1 MRPEPTATGPDR
13 RKRVAWV
20 TAALLAATGCGEG
33 VVYPGRADVREGDP
47 AEIRIEPGGGD
58 ATDPRELTVP
68 AGTEVTWLNH
78 TTGVADVRFE
88 DDIAEVCAD
97 PHRFDRTEDER
108 TYISRF
114 LPPAGEARLCVSRPG
129 RYRFIVTLT
138 GTPGGEHPA
147 RYGTL
152 IVVP

>member
-1 MRPEPTATGPDR
+1 VTGRDR
-13 RKRVAWV
+13 RKRVAWA

-47 AEIRIEPGGGD
+47 PEIRVGTEGGD
-58 ATDPRELTVP
+58 ATDPGELTVP

-78 TTGVADVRFE
+78 TTGFAHVRFE
-88 DDIAEVCAD
+88 DDIPEVCAD
-97 PHRFDRTEDER
+97 PHDFHRTEDDR
-108 TYISRF
+108 TYVSRP
-114 LPPAGEARLCVSRPG
+114 LPPFAEARLCVSRPG
-129 RYRFIVTLT
+129 RYRFIVTLA